1 MQHQQPY
8 LHLLRCTYQL
18 KYRADYYYIR
28 VQILEEVQQ
37 LEGKSA
43 IVSGGGSGIGKAIV
57 ESLAAR
63 QVKTAVADL
72 DIPPNQ
78 PTNTHPFICDVT
90 AAPAVDALFAEVHE
104 KIGTPSILICSAG
117 RGIHEKLT
125 EGDPEKWQQVVNT
138 NLMGTLRMIRA
149 FVPGML
155 EAGEGDV
162 VLVSSV
168 AAGQSYEYGGVYA
181 ATKSALEV
189 IAETLRLEVMPKVR
203 VTVVAP
209 GVTDTAFFENTI
221 SGHHSA
227 EDIGYGALSAEAVA
241 EAVIY
246 ALEQPHH
253 VSVNH
258 VTIRPT
264 TQPF

>member
-1 MQHQQPY
+1 MHDAVY
-8 LHLLRCTYQL
+8 LPLVICGAEAGV
-18 KYRADYYYIR
+18 KVADHANA
-28 VQILEEVQQ
+28 Q
-37 LEGKSA
+37 A
-43 IVSGGGSGIGKAIV
+43 IV
-57 ESLAAR
+57 AR
-63 QVKTAVADL
+63 LTARHIITAVADL
-72 DIPPNQ
+72 HIPPDQ
-78 PTNTHPFICDVT
+78 PTGIHPFICDVT
-90 AAPAVDALFAEVHE
+90 TAPAVDALYEKVH
-104 KIGTPSILICSAG
+104 KKLGTPSILICSAG

-155 EAGEGDV
+155 ETGEGDV
-162 VLVSSV
+162 VLISSV
-168 AAGQSYEYGGVYA
+168 SAGQSYEYGGIYA

-209 GVTDTAFFENTI
+209 GVTDTAFFKNTI
-221 SGHHSA
+221 SGSHTA

-241 EAVIY
+241 DAVMY
-246 ALEQPHH
+246 ALEQPHY